1 MAELTAPLYD
11 RDGVLQGGTALD
23 PSVFGITPNLAVLHQ
38 VVTAQMAG
46 RRSGSASTKTRAE
59 VRGGGRKPWRQKGTG
74 NARHGSI
81 RSPIWRGGGVAHG
94 PKPRSYQQRT
104 PAKMRRLALCSA
116 FSTRASEGAVHTVAP
131 LEWETPRTKRALALL
146 GAIGLEGKTLVV
158 VERRGGAEER
168 SLRNLS
174 HVRISEA
181 RYVTPYD
188 VLWAQNLL
196 FCADTLDAQS
206 SQSAAEGAQEPAEA
220 KAS

>member
-1 MAELTAPLYD
+1 MAELSAPLYD
-11 RDGVLQGGTALD
+11 RDGVLQGETALD
-23 PSVFGITPNLAVLHQ
+23 PSVFGITPNLVVLHQ

-74 NARHGSI
+74 RARHGSI
-81 RSPIWRGGGVAHG
+81 RSPMWRGGGVAHG

-116 FSTRASEGAVHTVAP
+116 LSTRASEGAIHTVAP
-131 LEWETPRTKRALALL
+131 LEWKIPRTKTALALL

-158 VERRGGAEER
+158 VERRGDAEAR
-168 SLRNLS
+168 SFRNLS

-181 RYVTPYD
+181 VYVTPYD
-188 VLWAQNLL
+188 VLWARNLL
-196 FCADTLDAQS
+196 FCAGTLDTES
-206 SQSAAEGAQEPAEA
+206 SQSAADGAQEPVEA